1 MEMTEPKEIKMMK
14 TKDIEKI
21 KRSPFKDL
29 FPIDPDILKAV
40 EEHMRVH
47 GFDPSQP
54 LIVWKGMDTLV
65 DGYTRHEGASK
76 DGIEEIPVYEK
87 DFANEEEAVEYAIHN
102 QVHRRNLTDAAFLKL
117 VEKLDEK
124 YKGGRPKKS
133 APCEATFKPH
143 IFDSPSYDDAID
155 AAPAPLGSEQE
166 REKFRKRDE
175 EVSEKRHKGRRSST
189 RLGHMIGTYHFKIEM
204 ARKILSRAKLDLAG
218 REVRKKVEDNK
229 MTINSGYK
237 ALTKKEGKASF
248 RVEFWDRSQGH
259 IYVSANNS
267 VLEEKFL
274 EELDWMIL
282 GTGEAPDMGNF
293 TKDSKLCF
301 PRLKNPGIEILKRF
315 REVEEKRKGEEKSV

>member
-1 MEMTEPKEIKMMK
+1 MEMTEPKEIKMTK
-14 TKDIEKI
+14 TKDIEKM
-21 KRSPFKDL
+21 KRSPFNDL

-65 DGYTRHEGASK
+65 DGYTRHEAASK
-76 DGIEEIPVYEK
+76 DGIEEIPVCEK
-87 DFANEEEAVEYAIHN
+87 DFANEEEAVEYAIHA

-133 APCEATFKPH
+133 ASSEASFKPH
-143 IFDSPSYDDAID
+143 LFDSPPYDDVD
-155 AAPAPLGSEQE
+155 AARSSSEE
-166 REKFRKRDE
+166 WDEKMRKRDE
-175 EVSEKRHKGRRSST
+175 EVSEKRHKGRRSSA
-189 RLGHMIGTYHFKIEM
+189 RLAHMIGTYHFKIEM
-204 ARKILSRAKLDLAG
+204 ARKILYRANLDLAG

-229 MTINSGYK
+229 ITINSGYK
-237 ALTKKEGKASF
+237 ALTKKEGKASSK
-248 RVEFWDRSQGH
+248 VEFWDRSQGH

-267 VLEEKFL
+267 VLEDKFL

-282 GTGEAPDMGNF
+282 GTGEAPNMGNF
-293 TKDSKLCF
+293 TKDSKICF
-301 PRLKNPGIEILKRF
+301 PRLKNPETEILKRF
-315 REVEEKRKGEEKSV
+315 REVEEKRKGEAKAV